1 MGRDEALG
9 ITVLTDTDTPQVS
22 EARIRGVPPW
32 LRGKAVAALLPVVLL
47 PISLVLWLSSVGSI
61 DMAAMN
67 DFGLVS
73 VLPATIWAALILL
86 ILSFA
91 VCWRR
96 SDSSGALLALHIVL
110 FIVLFYGIPAVA
122 GDSPRGPIVY
132 RHAGITE
139 YLTRT
144 GIVNTKQDA
153 YFNWPGFF
161 MGLGWTV
168 KIGGISSALVLGKWA
183 TVAVNLM
190 YLPPLLMLLRALTR
204 NFRLIWAAA
213 LLFFILNWVN
223 QDYLAPQSITYVFYL
238 TILTLA
244 LTYLRPFD
252 AVDSAQAPG
261 SLRTWVKGSLGTTG
275 DEGGA
280 GRWSRWLPNIRPGA
294 MPHDVP
300 KTAVGGTTGVLV
312 AMTVIVLFGAAVTS
326 HQLTPYA
333 VFSAVTLLVITGHCR
348 VRGLPVL
355 MAVILVSWTIFV
367 ASGYIDGHLEKIAT
381 GSGLKTSAASNVT
394 GRLVGSDQHVII
406 VWERVVLAAT
416 TWLLALAGAFYRF
429 RTRHRDHAAAILAVA
444 PLPLFLLP
452 YGGEVLMRIY
462 FFMLPFVAF
471 FAATLFVPDATEALA
486 TRSGLTSALRRA
498 RDVILFGG
506 IASLLMV
513 ASFVARYG
521 NERMDYFTP
530 NEIAAVSELYR
541 LAPRGSWLLA
551 EVGYL
556 PWRYQDYEW
565 SRTDPSQAGHRYLSL
580 AQEWKLDPTRSARDM
595 ALWTSETLRD
605 NATAGRPPGF
615 LILSRSQRAHEE
627 ILGGLSQTAMD
638 DYERILVRSG
648 KFKLVYANE
657 DAKIYARIP
666 ESKR

>member
-1 MGRDEALG
+1 MGRYEALG
-9 ITVLTDTDTPQVS
+9 NTVLTGIAEVS
-22 EARIRGVPPW
+22 EATTQAVPPW
-32 LRGKAVAALLPVVLL
+32 RLGKAVAAWLPLVLL
-47 PISLVLWLSSVGSI
+47 PTSLILWLSSIGSI

-67 DFGLVS
+67 DYGLVS
-73 VLPATIWAALILL
+73 VLPARIWAALVLL

-96 SDSSGALLALHIVL
+96 SDSSGALLALHVVL
-110 FIVLFYGIPAVA
+110 FIVMFYGIPAVA

-144 GIVNTKQDA
+144 GIVNKKQDA
-153 YFNWPGFF
+153 YFNWPGLF

-168 KIGGISSALVLGKWA
+168 KIGGMSGALALGKWA

-204 NFRLIWAAA
+204 NSRLIWAAA

-223 QDYLAPQSITYVFYL
+223 QDYLAPQSITYLFYL
-238 TILTLA
+238 TILTLV
-244 LTYLRPFD
+244 LTYLRPLD
-252 AVDSAQAPG
+252 AVDSAQAPRRLSPRVEG
-261 SLRTWVKGSLGTTG
+261 SIGAA
-275 DEGGA
+275 GGERPA
-280 GRWSRWLPNIRPGA
+280 GRWFNIRPGSV
-294 MPHDVP
+294 PYDVP

-333 VFSAVTLLVITGHCR
+333 VFSAVTLLVMTGHCR

-355 MAVILVSWTIFV
+355 MAVMLVAWTIFV

-381 GSGLKTSAASNVT
+381 GGGLKTSAASNVT
-394 GRLVGSDQHVII
+394 GRLAGSDQHLVV
-406 VWERVVLAAT
+406 VWERLMLTAT
-416 TWLLALAGAFYRF
+416 AWLLAFAGAFYRF
-429 RTRHRDHAAAILAVA
+429 RTRHRDHAAAILALA
-444 PLPLFLLP
+444 PVPLFLLP

-471 FAATLFVPDATEALA
+471 FAATLFVPDRTDAPTAG
-486 TRSGLTSALRRA
+486 SSVGGALRRV
-498 RDVILFGG
+498 RDIILFGG
-506 IASLLMV
+506 IASILMA

-530 NEIAAVSELYR
+530 NETAAVKELYR
-541 LAPRGSWLLA
+541 LAPRGSWVLA

-580 AQEWKLDPTRSARDM
+580 AAEWNLDPTKSARDM
-595 ALWTSETLRD
+595 ALWTAETLRA

-627 ILGGLSQTAMD
+627 ILGGLSKTEMD

-648 KFKLVYANE
+648 KFQLVYANG
-657 DAKIYARIP
+657 DAKIYARIQ
-666 ESKR
+666 ERRS

>member
-1 MGRDEALG
+1 MGRDKALG
-9 ITVLTDTDTPQVS
+9 STVLTDIAHNTQTTDRLV
-22 EARIRGVPPW
+22 RPW
-32 LRGKAVAALLPVVLL
+32 RAGRAVTAWLPLVLL
-47 PISLVLWLSSVGSI
+47 PTSLILWLSSVGSI

-67 DFGLVS
+67 DYGLVS
-73 VLPATIWAALILL
+73 VLPAEIWAALVLL

-110 FIVLFYGIPAVA
+110 FIVMFYGIPAVA
-122 GDSPRGPIVY
+122 GDNPRGPIVY

-144 GIVNTKQDA
+144 GIVNKKQDA
-153 YFNWPGFF
+153 YSNWPGFF

-168 KIGGISSALVLGKWA
+168 KIGGMSSALALGKWA

-190 YLPPLLMLLRALTR
+190 YLPALLMLLRALTR
-204 NFRLIWAAA
+204 NSRLIWAAA

-223 QDYLAPQSITYVFYL
+223 QDYLAPQSITYLFYL
-238 TILTLA
+238 TILTLV
-244 LTYLRPFD
+244 LTYLRPLD
-252 AVDSAQAPG
+252 AVDRAQA
-261 SLRTWVKGSLGTTG
+261 R
-275 DEGGA
+275 GGLSTRVERSIGPAGGGRLA
-280 GRWSRWLPNIRPGA
+280 GRWLLNVRPGSV
-294 MPHDVP
+294 PHDVP
-300 KTAVGGTTGVLV
+300 KAAVGGTTGVLV

-355 MAVILVSWTIFV
+355 MAVMLIAWTIFV

-381 GSGLKTSAASNVT
+381 GGGLKTSAASNVT
-394 GRLVGSDQHVII
+394 GRLVGSDQHVVI
-406 VWERVVLAAT
+406 VWERLMLTAT
-416 TWLLALAGAFYRF
+416 AWLLAFAGAFYRF
-429 RTRHRDHAAAILAVA
+429 RTRHRDHAAAVLALA
-444 PLPLFLLP
+444 PVPLFLLP

-471 FAATLFVPDATEALA
+471 FAATLFVPDPTDAPTAG
-486 TRSGLTSALRRA
+486 SSVGWALRRV
-498 RDVILFGG
+498 RDIILFGG
-506 IASLLMV
+506 IASILMA
-513 ASFVARYG
+513 ASFIARYG

-530 NEIAAVSELYR
+530 NETAAVKELYR

-565 SRTDPSQAGHRYLSL
+565 SRTDPSQTGHRYLSL
-580 AQEWKLDPTRSARDM
+580 AEEWKLDPTKSARDM
-595 ALWTSETLRD
+595 ALWTAETLRA

-648 KFKLVYANE
+648 KFQLVYANG
-657 DAKIYARIP
+657 DAKIYARIQ
-666 ESKR
+666 ERR

>member
-1 MGRDEALG
+1 MGRYEAMG
-9 ITVLTDTDTPQVS
+9 NTVLTGIAEVS
-22 EARIRGVPPW
+22 EATTRAVP
-32 LRGKAVAALLPVVLL
+32 RRRFGKAVTAWLPLLLLPT
-47 PISLVLWLSSVGSI
+47 SLILWLSSIGSI

-67 DFGLVS
+67 DYGLVS
-73 VLPATIWAALILL
+73 VLPAGIWAAMVLL

-96 SDSSGALLALHIVL
+96 SDSSGALLALHVVL
-110 FIVLFYGIPAVA
+110 FIVMFYGIPAVA

-132 RHAGITE
+132 RHAGIAE

-144 GIVNTKQDA
+144 GIVNKKQDA

-168 KIGGISSALVLGKWA
+168 KIGGMSSALALGKWA

-204 NFRLIWAAA
+204 NSRLIWAAA

-238 TILTLA
+238 TILTLV
-244 LTYLRPFD
+244 LTYLRPLD

-261 SLRTWVKGSLGTTG
+261 GLSPRVEGSIGP
-275 DEGGA
+275 GGGERLA
-280 GRWSRWLPNIRPGA
+280 GRWSRWLPNVRPGSL
-294 MPHDVP
+294 PHDVP

-333 VFSAVTLLVITGHCR
+333 AFSAVTLLVMTGHCR

-355 MAVILVSWTIFV
+355 MAVMLVAWTIFV
-367 ASGYIDGHLEKIAT
+367 ASGYIDGHLERLAT
-381 GSGLKTSAASNVT
+381 GGGLKTSAASNVT
-394 GRLVGSDQHVII
+394 GRLVGSDQHVVI
-406 VWERVVLAAT
+406 VWERLMLTAT
-416 TWLLALAGAFYRF
+416 AWLLAFAGAFYRF
-429 RTRHRDHAAAILAVA
+429 RTRHRDHAAAILALA
-444 PLPLFLLP
+444 PVPLFLLP

-471 FAATLFVPDATEALA
+471 FAATLFVPVSTDAPTAG
-486 TRSGLTSALRRA
+486 SSVGWALRRV
-498 RDVILFGG
+498 RDIILFAG
-506 IASLLMV
+506 IASILMG
-513 ASFVARYG
+513 ASFIARYG

-530 NEIAAVSELYR
+530 NETAAVKELYR
-541 LAPRGSWLLA
+541 LAPRGSWVLA

-565 SRTDPSQAGHRYLSL
+565 SRTDPTQAGHRYLSL
-580 AQEWKLDPTRSARDM
+580 AEEWKLDPTKSARDM
-595 ALWTSETLRD
+595 ALWTAETLRA

-648 KFKLVYANE
+648 KFQLVYANG
-657 DAKIYARIP
+657 DAKIYARIL
-666 ESKR
+666 ERR

>member
-1 MGRDEALG
+1 
-9 ITVLTDTDTPQVS
+9 
-22 EARIRGVPPW
+22 
-32 LRGKAVAALLPVVLL
+32 
-47 PISLVLWLSSVGSI
+47 
-61 DMAAMN
+61 MAAMN
-67 DFGLVS
+67 DYGLIS
-73 VLPATIWAALILL
+73 VLPPKVWAALVLL

-91 VCWRR
+91 VCWRLG
-96 SDSSGALLALHIVL
+96 DSSGALLALHIVL

-122 GDSPRGPIVY
+122 EDSPRGPIVY

-144 GIVNTKQDA
+144 GVVNTKQDA

-168 KIGGISSALVLGKWA
+168 KIGGISSALALGKWA

-244 LTYLRPFD
+244 LTYLRPLD
-252 AVDSAQAPG
+252 AIDSAQTPG
-261 SLRTWVKGSLGTTG
+261 SLSEWVKGSIGAAG
-275 DEGGA
+275 DETGS
-280 GRWSRWLPNIRPGA
+280 GRWSRWLPIIRPGP

-300 KTAVGGTTGVLV
+300 NTAVGGTTGVWV

-333 VFSAVTLLVITGHCR
+333 IFAAVTLLVITGYCR

-355 MAVILVSWTIFV
+355 MAVILLTWTIFV
-367 ASGYIDGHLEKIAT
+367 ANGYIDGHLAKIAT
-381 GSGLKTSAASNVT
+381 GSGLRTSAASNVT
-394 GRLVGSDQHVII
+394 GRLVGSDQHVVI
-406 VWERVVLAAT
+406 VWERVVLTAT

-429 RTRHRDHAAAILAVA
+429 RTRHRDYAAALLAMA
-444 PLPLFLLP
+444 PIPLFLLP

-471 FAATLFVPDATEALA
+471 FAATLFVPDAAEPTAGSSVAWALHR
-486 TRSGLTSALRRA
+486 T

-506 IASLLMV
+506 IASILM
-513 ASFVARYG
+513 ASSFVARYG

-530 NEIAAVSELYR
+530 NETAAVKELYR
-541 LAPRGSWLLA
+541 LAPRGSWVLA

-565 SRTDPSQAGHRYLSL
+565 SRTDPSQAAHRYLSL
-580 AQEWKLDPTRSARDM
+580 AQEWNLDSTRSARDM
-595 ALWTSETLRD
+595 AVWTAETLRG
-605 NATAGRPPGF
+605 NATARRPPGF

-638 DYERILVRSG
+638 DYEQILVRSG
-648 KFKLVYANE
+648 KFRLVYANE

-666 ESKR
+666 ESQR

>member
-9 ITVLTDTDTPQVS
+9 STVLTDSEQVS
-22 EARIRGVPPW
+22 QATTQVVDPRRS
-32 LRGKAVAALLPVVLL
+32 GKAVTAWLPFVLL
-47 PISLVLWLSSVGSI
+47 PTSLILWLSSVGSI

-67 DFGLVS
+67 DYGLVS
-73 VLPATIWAALILL
+73 VLPARIWAALILL

-96 SDSSGALLALHIVL
+96 FNPAGALLALHIVL
-110 FIVLFYGIPAVA
+110 FIVMFYGIPAVA

-139 YLTRT
+139 YLTRI
-144 GIVNTKQDA
+144 GIVDTKQDA
-153 YFNWPGFF
+153 YLNWPGLF

-168 KIGGISSALVLGKWA
+168 KIGGMPSALALGKWA

-204 NFRLIWAAA
+204 NSRLIWAAA
-213 LLFFILNWVN
+213 LLFFVLNWVN

-238 TILTLA
+238 TILTLV
-244 LTYLRPFD
+244 LTYLRPLGV
-252 AVDSAQAPG
+252 VDSAQPRGRLGAP
-261 SLRTWVKGSLGTTG
+261 VKGSVGASQ
-275 DEGGA
+275 DERLA
-280 GRWSRWLPNIRPGA
+280 SRWSRWLPTFRPGPL
-294 MPHDVP
+294 PHDVP
-300 KTAVGGTTGVLV
+300 ETAVGGTTGVLV
-312 AMTVIVLFGAAVTS
+312 AITVIVLFGAAVTS

-333 VFSAVTLLVITGHCR
+333 VFSAVTLLVLTGHCR

-355 MAVILVSWTIFV
+355 MAVILVTWTIFV
-367 ASGYIDGHLEKIAT
+367 AGGYIDGHLSKIAT
-381 GSGLKTSAASNVT
+381 STGLKTSAASNVT
-394 GRLVGSDQHVII
+394 GRLTGSNQHQLV
-406 VWERVVLAAT
+406 VWERVVFTAT
-416 TWLLALAGAFYRF
+416 AWMLALAGAFYRF
-429 RTRHRDHAAAILAVA
+429 RSRHRDYAAALLAVA
-444 PLPLFLLP
+444 PMPLFLLP

-471 FAATLFVPDATEALA
+471 FAATLFVPDATDAPTTESSVA
-486 TRSGLTSALRRA
+486 GALRRT

-506 IASLLMV
+506 IASILMMG
-513 ASFVARYG
+513 SFVARYG

-530 NEIAAVSELYR
+530 HETAAVKELYQ

-565 SRTDPSQAGHRYLSL
+565 SRTDPSLAGHRYLSL
-580 AQEWKLDPTRSARDM
+580 AQEWDLDPTRSARDM
-595 ALWTSETLRD
+595 AVWTAETLRG

-648 KFKLVYANE
+648 KFQLVYANE
-657 DAKIYARIP
+657 DAKIYARVQ

>member
-1 MGRDEALG
+1 MGRDKALG
-9 ITVLTDTDTPQVS
+9 STVLTDIAQNTQTTDRVV
-22 EARIRGVPPW
+22 RPW
-32 LRGKAVAALLPVVLL
+32 RAGKAVTAWLPLVLL
-47 PISLVLWLSSVGSI
+47 PTSLILWLSSVGSI

-67 DFGLVS
+67 DYGLVS
-73 VLPATIWAALILL
+73 VLPARVWVALILL

-96 SDSSGALLALHIVL
+96 SDSSGALLALHVVL
-110 FIVLFYGIPAVA
+110 FIVMFYGIPAVA
-122 GDSPRGPIVY
+122 SDSPRGPIVY

-144 GIVNTKQDA
+144 GIVNKKQDA
-153 YFNWPGFF
+153 YTNWPGFF

-168 KIGGISSALVLGKWA
+168 KIGGMSSALALGKWA

-204 NFRLIWAAA
+204 NSRLIWAAT
-213 LLFFILNWVN
+213 LLFFVLNWVN

-238 TILTLA
+238 TILTLV
-244 LTYLRPFD
+244 LTYLRPLD
-252 AVDSAQAPG
+252 AVDSAQAGGGLSKRVERSIDAAGGERLVGRWLLIVRPG
-261 SLRTWVKGSLGTTG
+261 SV
-275 DEGGA
+275 
-280 GRWSRWLPNIRPGA
+280 
-294 MPHDVP
+294 PHDVP
-300 KTAVGGTTGVLV
+300 KTAVGGATGVLV

-333 VFSAVTLLVITGHCR
+333 VFSAVTLLVMTGHCR

-355 MAVILVSWTIFV
+355 MAVMLIAWTIFV

-381 GSGLKTSAASNVT
+381 GGGLKTSAASNVT
-394 GRLVGSDQHVII
+394 GRLVGSDQHVVI
-406 VWERVVLAAT
+406 VWERLMLTAT
-416 TWLLALAGAFYRF
+416 AWLLAFAGAFYRF
-429 RTRHRDHAAAILAVA
+429 RTRHRDHAAAILALA
-444 PLPLFLLP
+444 PVPLFLLP

-471 FAATLFVPDATEALA
+471 FAATLFVPDPTDAPTAG
-486 TRSGLTSALRRA
+486 SSVGWALRRV
-498 RDVILFGG
+498 RDIILFGG
-506 IASLLMV
+506 IASILMA
-513 ASFVARYG
+513 ASFIARYG

-530 NEIAAVSELYR
+530 NETAAVTELYR

-580 AQEWKLDPTRSARDM
+580 AEEWKLDPTKSARDM
-595 ALWTSETLRD
+595 ALWTAETLRA

-648 KFKLVYANE
+648 KFQLVYANG
-657 DAKIYARIP
+657 DAKIYARIQ
-666 ESKR
+666 ERR

>member
-1 MGRDEALG
+1 MGRGEALG
-9 ITVLTDTDTPQVS
+9 ITVLTGIAAVS
-22 EARIRGVPPW
+22 EARTRAGPPW
-32 LRGKAVAALLPVVLL
+32 RLGKTVTAWLPLVLL
-47 PISLVLWLSSVGSI
+47 PTSLILWLSSLGSI

-67 DFGLVS
+67 DYGLIS

-96 SDSSGALLALHIVL
+96 PDSSGALLALHIVL

-132 RHAGITE
+132 RHVGITD

-168 KIGGISSALVLGKWA
+168 KMGGMSSALALGKWA

-204 NFRLIWAAA
+204 NSRLIWGAA

-238 TILTLA
+238 MILTLV
-244 LTYLRPFD
+244 LTYLRPLD
-252 AVDSAQAPG
+252 AIDSAQGQRYLSAGVGG
-261 SLRTWVKGSLGTTG
+261 SISA
-275 DEGGA
+275 A
-280 GRWSRWLPNIRPGA
+280 GHERLAGQWSRWLPNIRPGSV
-294 MPHDVP
+294 PHDVP
-300 KTAVGGTTGVLV
+300 KTPVGGATGVLV
-312 AMTVIVLFGAAVTS
+312 AVTVIVLFGAAVTS

-333 VFSAVTLLVITGHCR
+333 VLFAVTLLVMTGHCR

-355 MAVILVSWTIFV
+355 MAVMLITWTIFV

-381 GSGLKTSAASNVT
+381 GGGLKTSAASNVT
-394 GRLVGSDQHVII
+394 GRLVGSDQHVVI
-406 VWERVVLAAT
+406 VWERLMLTAT
-416 TWLLALAGAFYRF
+416 AWLLAFAGAFYRF
-429 RTRHRDHAAAILAVA
+429 RTRHRDHAAAILALA

-471 FAATLFVPDATEALA
+471 FAATLFVPDPTDAPT
-486 TRSGLTSALRRA
+486 TDSSVRWALRRV
-498 RDVILFGG
+498 RDIILFGG
-506 IASLLMV
+506 IASMLMA

-530 NEIAAVSELYR
+530 NETVAVKELYR

-580 AQEWKLDPTRSARDM
+580 ADEWELDPTKSARDM
-595 ALWTSETLRD
+595 ALWTAETLRG
-605 NATAGRPPGF
+605 NATVGRPPGF

-627 ILGGLSQTAMD
+627 ILGGLSPTAMD

-648 KFKLVYANE
+648 KFQLVYANE
-657 DAKIYARIP
+657 DAKIYARIQ
-666 ESKR
+666 ERRR